1 MAPESQTREPTQIYI
16 YIYLLMLHITT
27 IKLLKHHDL
36 YGCPFQRFGIK
47 KEGRKPP
54 AIPPWYFLDSG
65 LNSRSQ

>member
-1 MAPESQTREPTQIYI
+1 MALESQTRELTQIQYVVFAA
-16 YIYLLMLHITT
+16 
-27 IKLLKHHDL
+27 IKSLKHHDL